1 MKLKKTNQAT
11 VTPDSASSPSP
22 LPNPYTLFL
31 ILILLINSFGG
42 INNIFGNIK
51 NILKGKRRYKDED
64 IFHFGK

>member
-11 VTPDSASSPSP
+11 VTLTPPVVLAPAKSVS
-22 LPNPYTLFL
+22 LFL